1 MNVATALDAIS
12 EADLAPLDVRA
23 DLTVAIEGENE
34 DLRVRSQ
41 TDTLLVDVPS
51 VGVALGLARRS
62 SGLLPGVADVLAAA
76 DLTVGV
82 AIDGTGVA
90 VLGADARP
98 GPLARRIGPHVEIRD
113 KGVAK
118 ALLGAI
124 VDCQSSDGNT

>member
-1 MNVATALDAIS
+1 MNVATALDSIS
-12 EADLAPLDVRA
+12 EADLAPLDVQA

-98 GPLARRIGPHVEIRD
+98 GPLARRIGPHVEVRD
-113 KGVAK
+113 RGVARV
-118 ALLGAI
+118 LLGAI
-124 VDCQSSDGNT
+124 VNRQSSDGNT

>member
-1 MNVATALDAIS
+1 MNVATALDSIS

>member
-1 MNVATALDAIS
+1 MNVATALDSIS
-12 EADLAPLDVRA
+12 EADLAPLDVQA

-98 GPLARRIGPHVEIRD
+98 GPLARRIGPHVEVRD
-113 KGVAK
+113 RGGARV
-118 ALLGAI
+118 LLGAI
-124 VDCQSSDGNT
+124 VNRQSSDGNT